1 MVFGMDAIKPR
12 PLVPDAALADGGG
25 QSIGGVGVGN
35 RNFVLRAL
43 AEADAEA
50 LAGEVRDV
58 TLGSG
63 DVLYEPDY
71 PVDLVYFPQ
80 TAVLSVVTVM
90 ADGRTVE
97 SGTVGCESVVGV
109 LAALGSAAPTSR
121 TLTQIPGVATR
132 LSASKLRR
140 RADQSADLRR
150 LLVRH
155 SLANLAQAHQS
166 VACNALHGVNQ
177 RLCRWLLMS
186 QDRTAKDAIEL
197 THQFLATM
205 VGVHRAT
212 ITEALG
218 ALAAAG
224 LVRNGRGRSEILDR
238 LRLEAQVC
246 ECYGAVQSDLE
257 RLIGQAPTAV
267 DRAARGRA
275 MSRHDSPR
283 LQARPK
289 ARA

>member
-1 MVFGMDAIKPR
+1 MGM
-12 PLVPDAALADGGG
+12 
-25 QSIGGVGVGN
+25 GVEN

-43 AEADAEA
+43 CQADGER
-50 LAGEVRDV
+50 LAGEMRDV
-58 TLGSG
+58 TLNSG
-63 DVLYEPDY
+63 EVLYEPDY
-71 PVDLVYFPQ
+71 PVEWVYFPQ

-97 SGTVGCESVVGV
+97 SDTVGCESVVGV
-109 LAALGSAAPTSR
+109 LAALGASASTSR
-121 TLTQIPGVATR
+121 TFTQIPGVATR
-132 LSASKLRR
+132 LSAVKLRH
-140 RADQSADLRR
+140 RADLSAHLRQ

-186 QDRTAKDAIEL
+186 QDRTAKDAVEL

-218 ALAAAG
+218 VLAAAKV
-224 LVRNGRGRSEILDR
+224 VRNGRGRIDILDR
-238 LRLEAQVC
+238 PRLENQAC
-246 ECYGAVQSDLE
+246 ECYGAVQSNLE
-257 RLIGQAPTAV
+257 RLIGQAPSAV
-267 DRAARGRA
+267 DRAARGRP
-275 MSRHDSPR
+275 MSAHDSPR
-283 LQARPK
+283 LQAIR
-289 ARA
+289 